1 MIQHD
6 LNRAVASRTGESV
19 REISRRGF
27 VPLTRGPIER
37 DDEPTVL
44 DPCDPD
50 LFAGDTL
57 DPQGIGGPPPYHAHP
72 ATAF

>member
-1 MIQHD
+1 MTQSD

-27 VPLTRGPIER
+27 VPLTRVPLEQ
-37 DDEPTVL
+37 DSEPL
-44 DPCDPD
+44 DWLDWD
-50 LFAGDTL
+50 AFDQLRIGILF
-57 DPQGIGGPPPYHAHP
+57 PQRARP